1 MVKLVRIIGSF
12 IIAVFT
18 LSIPMLTGLSFC
30 LGWAPFIR
38 LLCIMFLLI
47 EVIGLSE
54 YIYYFTED
62 RLSGCHQKYISYNE
76 QMFAKEKE
84 I

>member
-30 LGWAPFIR
+30 LGWAR
-38 LLCIMFLLI
+38 LIKAICIAFLLA

-62 RLSGCHQKYISYNE
+62 S
-76 QMFAKEKE
+76 
-84 I
+84 